1 MNLSHAYGAPPSA
14 EDARRVLLRAL
25 ELGVTHFDT
34 ATLYGFGANEELVG
48 NVLGPYRSRF
58 TLASKGGVFGI
69 KTESGFKRV
78 IDGRPE
84 SLRANCEASLRNLRT
99 DVIDLYYLH
108 RWDKRL
114 PIEDSVGTL
123 AMLAKEGKI
132 RQIGLSEVSAST
144 LRRAQRVHPIAAVQS
159 EYSAM
164 TRNPEIGVLEVCR
177 ESGIAFIAFS
187 PVGRGMFSL
196 EPIDVRSF
204 EANDIRRAMPRF
216 EVAHYAANQETLK
229 PLRALA
235 AELGH
240 SPAQLALAWLLRR
253 GDNVLAIPG
262 TTQLSH
268 LQENIDAGD
277 LQLNEEA
284 QKRLDA
290 VVESIQPAGNRYSLA
305 TQAEIDTEEWP
316 S

>member
-1 MNLSHAYGAPPSA
+1 
-14 EDARRVLLRAL
+14 
-25 ELGVTHFDT
+25 
-34 ATLYGFGANEELVG
+34 
-48 NVLGPYRSRF
+48 
-58 TLASKGGVFGI
+58 
-69 KTESGFKRV
+69 
-78 IDGRPE
+78 
-84 SLRANCEASLRNLRT
+84 
-99 DVIDLYYLH
+99 
-108 RWDKRL
+108 
-114 PIEDSVGTL
+114 
-123 AMLAKEGKI
+123 
-132 RQIGLSEVSAST
+132 
-144 LRRAQRVHPIAAVQS
+144 
-159 EYSAM
+159 M

-177 ESGIAFIAFS
+177 EFGAAFVAFS

-196 EPIDVRSF
+196 EPINVRSF
-204 EANDIRRAMPRF
+204 EASDIRRAMPRF
-216 EVAHYAANQETLK
+216 EVAYYAANQETLK